1 MNLQELVDEL
11 SLALG
16 RSVVIGDR
24 EFRPLAASPQG
35 DDIDDIRT
43 NSLLRRALAP
53 EPRKYLESEG
63 VLQATKPVIVS
74 FAPFGTHARLVVPIR
89 DDGTLL
95 AMMSIIVGGLP
106 ALTEAQHAAI
116 DASVMLARHLLAEN
130 PRAATSLRAAVMGR
144 LISADA
150 VERRAAFTEA
160 LRKNWL
166 ERGRNTVVRAVAVD
180 PGVGPIQRVAFG
192 RHVGALSGPN
202 IGFLGDRDGKL
213 LFVGR
218 AADND
223 VADRIIPA
231 EASKLAVAIHS
242 IGSAHHSRDH
252 DDLGAAADQAALAAD
267 LAGAIKPG
275 VTRADISELGA
286 WTMLA
291 AIQADRS
298 QLETFSPA
306 AHALTVGG
314 GDPLQRETV
323 ETYLD
328 VGGRARDACELLHI
342 HRTTLYYRL
351 DNMPAPVKA
360 ALDDGIS
367 RSSLHLAL
375 KLVRYWEATGRF

>member
-11 SLALG
+11 AVALG
-16 RSVVIGDR
+16 RSIVIGDT

-35 DDIDDIRT
+35 DEIDDIRT

-53 EPRKYLESEG
+53 EPRKYLEGEG
-63 VLQATKPVIVS
+63 VLQARGPVVVS
-74 FAPFGTHARLVVPIR
+74 FEPFGTHARLVVPIR
-89 DDGTLL
+89 DHDQLL
-95 AMMSIIVGGLP
+95 ALMSIIVGGQP
-106 ALTEAQHAAI
+106 TLTSAQHAAI
-116 DASVMLARHLLAEN
+116 DASVLLARHLLAEN
-130 PRAATSLRAAVMGR
+130 PRGATSARAAVMGR
-144 LISADA
+144 LISADEA
-150 VERRAAFTEA
+150 ERRSAFAEA

-166 ERGRNTVVRAVAVD
+166 ERGRSTVVRAVAVD

-192 RHVGALSGPN
+192 RHIGALGGPS

-213 LFVGR
+213 FFVGR

-223 VADRIIPA
+223 AADRVIPA
-231 EASKLAVAIHS
+231 EASKLAVDIRS

-252 DDLGAAADQAALAAD
+252 DDLRNAADQAALAAD
-267 LAGAIKPG
+267 LAGAISPG
-275 VTRADISELGA
+275 PIRSDISDLGA

-298 QLETFSPA
+298 QLATFSPA
-306 AHALTVGG
+306 AHALTVG

-351 DNMPAPVKA
+351 ENMPQPVKA

-375 KLVRYWEATGRF
+375 KLVRYWQATGRF